1 MLDKNLFQTLK
12 VLGILISACHLAGCA
27 KAKKPDPLE
36 GVNRAIYAMNK
47 TVDKLAIKPIVRVYK
62 ALIPK
67 PAQSLVTNFFQNLME
82 IPNVGNDILQG
93 KFPDARRDA
102 ARFMINSTWGFGGLL
117 DVASAGGIAKNQQDF
132 GKTLAYWG
140 WKDSSYFVI
149 PLLGPSTIRDTVGLV
164 PYYYMWPP
172 GYVKSVKAR
181 NRLLGLDYIDHRV
194 GLLKAEPLIDES
206 VDEYI
211 FIRDAYLQRRQFQ
224 MSSESANENFANN
237 PDVVLEGP
245 PE

>member
-1 MLDKNLFQTLK
+1 MLQSLK
-12 VLGILISACHLAGCA
+12 ILGILISACHLVGCA

-36 GVNRAIYAMNK
+36 GVNRAIYAINK
-47 TVDKLAIKPIVRVYK
+47 TVDKLAIKPVARVYEV
-62 ALIPK
+62 LIPK
-67 PAQSLVTNFFQNLME
+67 PVQSLVSNFFQNLGE
-82 IPNVGNDILQG
+82 ISNVGNDVLQG
-93 KFPDARRDA
+93 KFPDASRDT

-117 DVASAGGIAKNQQDF
+117 DVASAGGITKNHQDF

-149 PLLGPSTIRDTVGLV
+149 PLLGPSTIRDTMGLV

-172 GYVKSVKAR
+172 GYVNSVKAR
-181 NRLLGLDYIDHRV
+181 NKLLALDYIDNRV
-194 GLLKAEPLIDES
+194 GLLKAEPLIAES

-224 MSSESANENFANN
+224 MSGESKNENFANN
-237 PDVVLEGP
+237 PNMVLEGP